1 MTRKG
6 DHVDY
11 YHGVAVPDPYRWL
24 EDDTSAE
31 TAAWVEAQNNVTLPY
46 LERIPFRAALH
57 ARVLQLN
64 DYEKYSAPLRKGPYL
79 FFTRNAG
86 LQNQSV
92 LFIQAGRA
100 GAPEVLI
107 DPNTWSAD
115 GTVSLSVFVPSKDAT
130 YAVYGISQS
139 GSDWH
144 VYKVMDLAS
153 RKTLDDTIE
162 WVKVSGVAWCGD
174 GFFYSRYPAPPAG
187 QEKASINENHQV
199 FFHRIGTPQSQD
211 RLIYED
217 AANPQ
222 RFHTVQTTEDERFA
236 ILSISERGKGAD
248 GNALHVCDLSKSAI
262 EAVVFTPL
270 VATISDDSFVAVD
283 NVGDRLLV
291 QTNRNAP
298 NWRVVLIDPARPDET
313 SWIDVL
319 PERSGPLQTAT
330 AAGGKLFATY
340 LEDVATRVYVH
351 GLDGSF
357 ENEVSLPG
365 PGAAAGFDGSRDDTS
380 VFYTFNSLSVP
391 PTIYEYDIATGTSAI
406 VPALGG
412 PWLRS
417 RAVRN
422 DAGVLHEPRRHPRA
436 DVPGPPQGPDARR
449 QQPDA
454 ALRLRRL
461 QHRGRSDVQ
470 RRAARDSR
478 TRGRLRIGEPARRR
492 RIRRV
497 LASAGHQAPEAERLR
512 RLHCGRRVAH
522 RQQLHV
528 AGSTGDPG
536 RIERR
541 VARRR
546 GHQSAAGAV
555 SGRDCASRRDG
566 HAALSQVHHRLEL
579 GRRLRIE
586 RRPGG
591 VQDALRVLAASQHQD
606 RRDLSGDARHDCR
619 SR

>member
-92 LFIQAGRA
+92 LFIQVGRA

-115 GTVSLSVFVPSKDAT
+115 GTVSLSVFVPSRDAT

-174 GFFYSRYPAPPAG
+174 GFFYSRYPAPPVG

-248 GNALHVCDLSKSAI
+248 GNALHACDLSRSAI

-270 VATISDDSFVAVD
+270 
-283 NVGDRLLV
+283 
-291 QTNRNAP
+291 
-298 NWRVVLIDPARPDET
+298 DP
-313 SWIDVL
+313 
-319 PERSGPLQTAT
+319 
-330 AAGGKLFATY
+330 FA
-340 LEDVATRVYVH
+340 
-351 GLDGSF
+351 
-357 ENEVSLPG
+357 
-365 PGAAAGFDGSRDDTS
+365 
-380 VFYTFNSLSVP
+380 
-391 PTIYEYDIATGTSAI
+391 
-406 VPALGG
+406 
-412 PWLRS
+412 
-417 RAVRN
+417 
-422 DAGVLHEPRRHPRA
+422 
-436 DVPGPPQGPDARR
+436 
-449 QQPDA
+449 
-454 ALRLRRL
+454 
-461 QHRGRSDVQ
+461 
-470 RRAARDSR
+470 
-478 TRGRLRIGEPARRR
+478 
-492 RIRRV
+492 
-497 LASAGHQAPEAERLR
+497 
-512 RLHCGRRVAH
+512 
-522 RQQLHV
+522 
-528 AGSTGDPG
+528 
-536 RIERR
+536 
-541 VARRR
+541 
-546 GHQSAAGAV
+546 
-555 SGRDCASRRDG
+555 
-566 HAALSQVHHRLEL
+566 
-579 GRRLRIE
+579 
-586 RRPGG
+586 
-591 VQDALRVLAASQHQD
+591 
-606 RRDLSGDARHDCR
+606 
-619 SR
+619 

>member
-31 TAAWVEAQNNVTLPY
+31 TAAWVEAQNNVTLPVPRAY
-46 LERIPFRAALH
+46 SVPRRASRAGPAVERLRE
-57 ARVLQLN
+57 VLG
-64 DYEKYSAPLRKGPYL
+64 ALRKGPYL

-92 LFIQAGRA
+92 LFIQVGRA

-174 GFFYSRYPAPPAG
+174 GFFYSRYPVPPAG

-248 GNALHVCDLSKSAI
+248 GNALYVCDLSKSVI
-262 EAVVFTPL
+262 EAVAFTPL
-270 VATISDDSFVAVD
+270 VASSSDDSFVAVD

-313 SWIDVL
+313 GWKDVL

-351 GLDGSF
+351 ALDGSF
-357 ENEVSLPG
+357 ESEVSLPG
-365 PGAAAGFDGSRDDTS
+365 PGAAAGFDGSPDDTS

-391 PTIYEYDIATGTSAI
+391 PGHLANTTS
-406 VPALGG
+406 
-412 PWLRS
+412 R
-417 RAVRN
+417 RA
-422 DAGVLHEPRRHPRA
+422 RA
-436 DVPGPPQGPDARR
+436 QFSGARR
-449 QQPDA
+449 FLATIPS
-454 ALRLRRL
+454 
-461 QHRGRSDVQ
+461 GSK
-470 RRAARDSR
+470 
-478 TRGRLRIGEPARRR
+478 RRR
-492 RIRRV
+492 
-497 LASAGHQAPEAERLR
+497 S
-512 RLHCGRRVAH
+512 
-522 RQQLHV
+522 
-528 AGSTGDPG
+528 ST
-536 RIERR
+536 R
-541 VARRR
+541 ART
-546 GHQSAAGAV
+546 
-555 SGRDCASRRDG
+555 
-566 HAALSQVHHRLEL
+566 
-579 GRRLRIE
+579 
-586 RRPGG
+586 
-591 VQDALRVLAASQHQD
+591 
-606 RRDLSGDARHDCR
+606 ARACR
-619 SR
+619 CSWSTARA

>member
-46 LERIPFRAALH
+46 LERIPYRAALH

-92 LFIQAGRA
+92 LFIQAGRT

-199 FFHRIGTPQSQD
+199 FFHRIGTPQSHD

-217 AANPQ
+217 AGNPQ

-236 ILSISERGKGAD
+236 ILSISDRGKGAD
-248 GNALHVCDLSKSAI
+248 GNALHVCDLSRSTI

-313 SWIDVL
+313 GWIDVL

-340 LEDVATRVYVH
+340 
-351 GLDGSF
+351 
-357 ENEVSLPG
+357 
-365 PGAAAGFDGSRDDTS
+365 
-380 VFYTFNSLSVP
+380 
-391 PTIYEYDIATGTSAI
+391 
-406 VPALGG
+406 
-412 PWLRS
+412 
-417 RAVRN
+417 
-422 DAGVLHEPRRHPRA
+422 
-436 DVPGPPQGPDARR
+436 
-449 QQPDA
+449 
-454 ALRLRRL
+454 
-461 QHRGRSDVQ
+461 
-470 RRAARDSR
+470 SR
-478 TRGRLRIGEPARRR
+478 TSR
-492 RIRRV
+492 
-497 LASAGHQAPEAERLR
+497 HAPTSMAWT
-512 RLHCGRRVAH
+512 A
-522 RQQLHV
+522 
-528 AGSTGDPG
+528 
-536 RIERR
+536 
-541 VARRR
+541 
-546 GHQSAAGAV
+546 
-555 SGRDCASRRDG
+555 ASRTKCPCQG
-566 HAALSQVHHRLEL
+566 Q
-579 GRRLRIE
+579 GR
-586 RRPGG
+586 PP
-591 VQDALRVLAASQHQD
+591 ASTAPATTRQ
-606 RRDLSGDARHDCR
+606 SSTR
-619 SR
+619 STR